1 MTHVVSD
8 YRDRPEADAAARRL
22 ADAGIPAEHVH
33 VQHRARTPVNETS
46 VQVDEL
52 AAGGIFHDI
61 GKLLDGLL
69 GQRRPP
75 EEAATYEDA
84 VRMEAEV
91 AVIVDADSV
100 DEVERAEAILREAGA
115 RHVVRH

>member
-1 MTHVVSD
+1 MTHVVSVF
-8 YRDRPEADAAARRL
+8 RDRPEADAAARRL

-75 EEAATYEDA
+75 EEAATYEDI
-84 VRMEAEV
+84 VSRLRMQRYPV
-91 AVIVDADSV
+91 DQLVLTPQRVIQALKPESGRPPLIV
-100 DEVERAEAILREAGA
+100 
-115 RHVVRH
+115 